1 MLLYIPTIKA
11 EAQEHSVTKP
21 NANIK
26 LFWGMYKSTRKKAQI
41 VRDFVAKY
49 YEEGRQDRCKLWVYR
64 NKVRPLLG
72 IGERTFFRYL
82 DEAHDPE
89 DDDDKQLQIDFDL
102 CENSLKK

>member
-1 MLLYIPTIKA
+1 M
-11 EAQEHSVTKP
+11 VTKP
-21 NANIK
+21 AAKIQ
-26 LFWGMYKSTRKKAQI
+26 LFFGMYKSTRKKAQI

-82 DEAHDPE
+82 DDLHDQEPE
-89 DDDDKQLQIDFDL
+89 DNKQLKIDYDA
-102 CENSLKK
+102 CETSLKKQDGSY